1 MFQAFQTAVFK
12 NVAEQLKGRF
22 PHKSLEL
29 VYADELILKDME
41 FLKNNNKLRWDPG
54 LKSRFFIDMME
65 EHPIKL
71 VVYYRGEPIG
81 FAFGCYCKPKQ
92 AVHICWMEK
101 RNDAHEDLD
110 HQMLGIVL
118 DCFAA
123 YAQFLLKV
131 QVETINTIALVSP
144 VEGALRY
151 YTDSG
156 FEYVSDYDRGASA
169 MILRN
174 RLTEK

>member
-1 MFQAFQTAVFK
+1 MFQAFQTAVFTS
-12 NVAEQLKGRF
+12 VAEHLKGRF
-22 PHKSLEL
+22 PHRSLEL

-41 FLKNNNKLRWDPG
+41 FLKSNNKLRWDPG
-54 LKSRFFIDMME
+54 IKSRVFIDMIE

-81 FAFGCYCKPKQ
+81 FAFGCYSKQKQ

-118 DCFAA
+118 DCFTA
-123 YAQFLLKV
+123 YALLLKR
-131 QVETINTIALVSP
+131 QGETIDIIALVSP
-144 VEGALRY
+144 VEGVKRY

-156 FEYVSDYDRGASA
+156 FEYVDDYDHGGSA
-169 MILRN
+169 MILRYQQP
-174 RLTEK
+174 TP

>member
-1 MFQAFQTAVFK
+1 MVPAFQTAVFK
-12 NVAEQLKGRF
+12 HVADRLKERF

-41 FLKNNNKLRWDPG
+41 FLKTNNKLRWDPG
-54 LKSRFFIDMME
+54 LKSRVFIDMME

-81 FAFGCYCKPKQ
+81 FAFGCYYKPKQ

-123 YAQFLLKV
+123 YAQFL
-131 QVETINTIALVSP
+131 QRQGEPIGTIALVSP

-156 FEYVSDYDRGASA
+156 FEYVADYDRGGSA
-169 MILRN
+169 MVLRN
-174 RLTEK
+174 QNPIT